1 MSGLRSINIQEHTPR
16 GIRFL
21 AQGALVAYV
30 FWVAA
35 PFFWVVVSSLKSDSE
50 ILHKPLGLPDW
61 SGVTGAA
68 YCRAWTEGGIGS
80 CLLNSALIAIVSV
93 VLILWF
99 GSMAAYVLARYR
111 HPWGR
116 VVRLLFLAGLMLPAQ
131 LAMVPLFFELRA
143 LGLLETRAGLVLV
156 YVANGLPFAIFILTA
171 FFRDLPRSLQEAAV
185 IDGCSESGV
194 FWRVMLPLA
203 RPGLITVAIFQFI
216 GLWKEY
222 FFAFMLVG
230 GGNGSARTLPLALAD
245 LAISAQYRS
254 DQGMLFAGLVIVTLP
269 MLAAYVL
276 MQGHLVRGIAAGAV
290 KG

>member
-1 MSGLRSINIQEHTPR
+1 
-16 GIRFL
+16 
-21 AQGALVAYV
+21 
-30 FWVAA
+30 
-35 PFFWVVVSSLKSDSE
+35 
-50 ILHKPLGLPDW
+50 
-61 SGVTGAA
+61 
-68 YCRAWTEGGIGS
+68 
-80 CLLNSALIAIVSV
+80 
-93 VLILWF
+93 
-99 GSMAAYVLARYR
+99 MAAYVLARYR

-116 VVRLLFLAGLMLPAQ
+116 VVQLLFLAGLMLPAQ

-143 LGLLETRAGLVLV
+143 LGLLETRTGLVLV

-171 FFRDLPRSLQEAAV
+171 FFSELPRSLQEAAV

-230 GGNGSARTLPLALAD
+230 GGDGTARTLPLALAD

-269 MLAAYVL
+269 MLAAYIL

>member
-1 MSGLRSINIQEHTPR
+1 MSGLRSINIRENMRTGVR
-16 GIRFL
+16 LL

-50 ILHKPLGLPDW
+50 ILHKPLGLPEW
-61 SGVTGAA
+61 SEVNGAA
-68 YCRAWTEGGIGS
+68 YRRAWVEGGIGS
-80 CLLNSALIAIVSV
+80 CLVNSAVIAVISV
-93 VLILWF
+93 ILILWL

-111 HPWGR
+111 HPWSR
-116 VVRLLFLAGLMLPAQ
+116 IVRLLFLAGLMLPAQ

-143 LGLLETRAGLVLV
+143 LGLLETRVGLVIV

-171 FFRDLPRSLQEAAV
+171 FFRELPRSLQEAAV

-230 GGNGSARTLPLALAD
+230 GGSGSARTLPLALAD

-269 MLAAYVL
+269 MLVAYIL